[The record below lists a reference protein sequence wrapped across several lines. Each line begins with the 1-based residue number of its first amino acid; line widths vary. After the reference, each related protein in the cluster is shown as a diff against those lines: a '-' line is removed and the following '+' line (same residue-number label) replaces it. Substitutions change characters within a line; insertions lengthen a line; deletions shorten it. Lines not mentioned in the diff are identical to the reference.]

1 MNIGPTTLTKATLTF
16 SSKLKGE
23 AFEIDPQTNRKKY
36 ANNVQLS
43 NLTSNINGRMTGSIF
58 NGGDMIAGKSSND
71 LKNKLSGQSADFNYG
86 KSLSQTLTFQFNPST
101 LRIAA
106 YGGGMTPIADYG
118 VDDGDDKNGS
128 ESRIRYGPVQSNIT
142 VDFKVIFDAET
153 NTDAFMMDR
162 YNVNVSN
169 LAKQGANLFTGDSWR
184 GENNYIRQ
192 IVEGFL
198 STLRNAENRR
208 VTFCWNHLKYSG
220 DLNSVRCNYTMFN
233 PKGEPIRAEV
243 GMSILASGNSKGNG
257 YIGEWKERYEELVK
271 AVDEKGTSS
280 LAGNFFGDSKA
291 FNPINW

>member
-1 MNIGPTTLTKATLTF
+1 MNIGPTTLAKATLTF

-58 NGGDMIAGKSSND
+58 NDGDMIAGKSSED

-86 KSLSQTLTFQFNPST
+86 KSNSQTLTFQFNPST

-243 GMSILASGNSKGNG
+243 GMSILASGSSKGNG